1 MIDMTSKFRA
11 LTMVLVGS
19 VAMAACGGDE
29 EENKEAADAASAAV
43 DAEPAALSEFDDV
56 PVPPADGPQLIATSL
71 TTVLYEKPST
81 SSAKLGYLRV
91 GETIAR
97 SKGAVTYE
105 GCEYGWYAVRPAGFV
120 CVGDD
125 ASLYL
130 QHPIARALGK
140 LPDLD
145 KPLPYQYAFVR
156 AIAPNY
162 VRIPTKQDQNQ
173 YEFQL
178 ARHLRAYGKLK
189 DKWNTRDVGA
199 NDVPL
204 DRTGIA
210 IGPPAREAPPLTEN
224 ELFGGSGNE
233 TIPWWLDG
241 GRKIPHLAAYKAPR
255 YAVIAGRV
263 KRHTGVALIDS
274 FVPGEDAGGRR
285 MAVTAD
291 GRMIPA
297 SKLKPNTGSTWHG
310 MPLGERSGLTLPVAF
325 VTERAGAE
333 VFELTDTETTK
344 VSDLPWRATVNLTG
358 SSRVRQGKKYVE
370 MKGGNWIKAEDADIA
385 ALPSKLPSFARG
397 SQKWIDLS
405 IVSQTIVAW
414 EGATPVYVTTV
425 STGKDGLGD
434 PKTTHSTVRG
444 TFRIRDK
451 HVTTTMDSS
460 DVGNQFEL
468 RDVPWV
474 QYFKGGYALHAAYWH
489 DDFGKPR
496 SHGCVN
502 MAPIDARWFFFW
514 TTPGLPQGWHAVY
527 SAKPT
532 GEGTIVY
539 IHA

>member
-1 MIDMTSKFRA
+1 
-11 LTMVLVGS
+11 
-19 VAMAACGGDE
+19 
-29 EENKEAADAASAAV
+29 
-43 DAEPAALSEFDDV
+43 
-56 PVPPADGPQLIATSL
+56 
-71 TTVLYEKPST
+71 
-81 SSAKLGYLRV
+81 
-91 GETIAR
+91 
-97 SKGAVTYE
+97 
-105 GCEYGWYAVRPAGFV
+105 VRPAGFI

-140 LPDLD
+140 LPDLH

-162 VRIPTKQDQNQ
+162 VRVPNKAEQTQ

-178 ARHLRAYGKLK
+178 ERHLRAYTKLK
-189 DKWNTRDVGA
+189 DKWNTREVGA

-204 DRTGIA
+204 DPTGIA
-210 IGPPAREAPPLTEN
+210 IGPAKEPPPLSEN
-224 ELFGGSGNE
+224 VLFGGNGAE
-233 TIPWWLDG
+233 TVPWWLDG

-263 KRHTGVALIDS
+263 KRHTGVAVIDS
-274 FVPGEDAGGRR
+274 FLPGEDASFRR

-291 GRMIPA
+291 GRLLPA

-310 MPLGERSGLTLPVAF
+310 MPLGERSGLTLPVGF
-325 VTERAGAE
+325 VTERNGAE
-333 VFELTDTETTK
+333 VFELSDTETTK
-344 VSDLPWRATVNLTG
+344 VSDLPWRATINLTG
-358 SSRVRQGKKYVE
+358 ASRMRQGKKYVE
-370 MKGGNWIKAEDADIA
+370 MKGGNWIVAEDAAIA
-385 ALPSKLPSFARG
+385 ALPSKLPPFARG
-397 SQKWIDLS
+397 SQKWVDLS
-405 IVSQTIVAW
+405 IVSQTMVAW
-414 EGATPVYVTTV
+414 EGSTPVYVTTV

-434 PKTTHSTVRG
+434 PKTTYSTVRG

-451 HVTTTMDSS
+451 HVTTTMDSHE
-460 DVGNQFEL
+460 VGSQFEL

-474 QYFKGGYALHAAYWH
+474 QYFSGGYALHAAYWH

-514 TTPGLPQGWHAVY
+514 TTPGLPEGWHAVY
-527 SAKPT
+527 GAKDT